1 MTARILLAGNDKSLT
16 EMVRLALV
24 EAGHEVTVAHD
35 GAHALE
41 QVEQE
46 EVDLVILGIGL
57 PQADGWDTCRRVRR
71 VSDIPIL
78 ILTTQD
84 EEWNKLRGLRD
95 GADICMTKPF
105 DLSVLVAQAEALL
118 RRCRPAGGPPRS
130 AELSIGDL
138 RIDLPRQ
145 EVTRA
150 GRPIDLTPTEFR
162 LLAALASK
170 PGEVVAHRELLAQV
184 WGPEYTEEERYLK
197 LYIWYLRRKI
207 EADPS
212 RPRCILTKRGR
223 GYYLAGGQPIEGAG
237 EPGRAGSTQTLTQF

>member
-1 MTARILLAGNDKSLT
+1 MAARILVADNDESLT

-24 EAGHEVTVAHD
+24 EAGHEVSLAHD
-35 GAHALE
+35 SVHTLE
-41 QVEQE
+41 QVQQE
-46 EVDLVILGIGL
+46 GVDLVILDMGL
-57 PQADGWDTCRRVRR
+57 PQTGGWDTCRRVRQ

-78 ILTTQD
+78 MLTTQD
-84 EEWNKLRGLRD
+84 EEWSKLRGLRD

-118 RRCRPAGGPPRS
+118 RRCRPAGSSPKP
-130 AELSIGDL
+130 AKLSIGDL
-138 RIDLPRQ
+138 RMDLARQ
-145 EVTRA
+145 EVTRS
-150 GRPIDLTPTEFR
+150 GQPIDLTPTEFR

-170 PGEVVAHRELLAQV
+170 PGEVVPHRELLAQV
-184 WGPEYTEEERYLK
+184 WGPEYMEEERYLK
-197 LYIWYLRRKI
+197 LYIWYLRQKI

-212 RPRCILTKRGR
+212 QPRCILTKRGR